1 MNASRL
7 ISFRYQIPVR
17 DKRFF
22 EFDAM
27 EGVMKNQSR
36 SVGPLVT
43 ASLLERARQRF
54 RITKAGHP
62 HDESRTMRDL
72 LAQDGLDINGRP
84 LGPQGSPLSAVAG
97 PEVQPSKRCAAEPGA
112 TTDSPVL
119 FDMEFSHRGAGGQ
132 LTRELVSVWVSD
144 PEYFAGH
151 CHLSH
156 DHRLFAWD
164 DIMGQV
170 KLPDSGELLE
180 VEEIRQRFV

>member
-1 MNASRL
+1 MMNASRL
-7 ISFRYQIPVR
+7 ISFRYQFPCGMSA
-17 DKRFF
+17 FF

-36 SVGPLVT
+36 TVGPLVT

-54 RITKAGHP
+54 RIAKAGH
-62 HDESRTMRDL
+62 HLDEARTMRDL
-72 LAQDGLDINGRP
+72 LAQDGLDINGRT
-84 LGPQGSPLSAVAG
+84 LGPQGAPLSAVAG

-112 TTDSPVL
+112 TADSPVS
-119 FDMEFSHRGAGGQ
+119 FDMEFSHRGADGQ
-132 LTRELVSVWVSD
+132 LTRELISVWVSD

-164 DIMGQV
+164 DVVGQV
-170 KLPDSGELLE
+170 KLPDSGEL
-180 VEEIRQRFV
+180 

>member
-1 MNASRL
+1 
-7 ISFRYQIPVR
+7 
-17 DKRFF
+17 
-22 EFDAM
+22 
-27 EGVMKNQSR
+27 MKNQSR

-54 RITKAGHP
+54 RIAKAGH
-62 HDESRTMRDL
+62 HLDEARTMRDL

-84 LGPQGSPLSAVAG
+84 LGPQGFPLSAVAG
-97 PEVQPSKRCAAEPGA
+97 PEVQPSKRCAAEPDA

-119 FDMEFSHRGAGGQ
+119 FDMEFSHRGADGQ

-151 CHLSH
+151 CHLRH

-164 DIMGQV
+164 DVVGQV
-170 KLPDSGELLE
+170 KLPDSAELLE